1 MERQRQRPKR
11 DLQPLKLTEADYY
24 TPPQAARVLGL
35 SRRRVTQM
43 LNERVLEG
51 EKSDS
56 GRWRISAAAV
66 AQLLQERSREPLRPP
81 RIAPVGQAI
90 EEIKEQ
96 TAISEHRLERLTD
109 TLSHLFTRLER
120 LEDRLSG
127 MEQRL
132 NHQSL

>member
-1 MERQRQRPKR
+1 
-11 DLQPLKLTEADYY
+11 
-24 TPPQAARVLGL
+24 
-35 SRRRVTQM
+35 M

-90 EEIKEQ
+90 EEIKKQ
-96 TAISEHRLERLTD
+96 TAISEHRLEALAD

-120 LEDRLSG
+120 LEDRLNG

-132 NHQSL
+132 NHQSR

>member
-1 MERQRQRPKR
+1 MERQRQHPKR
-11 DLQPLKLTEADYY
+11 DLQPLKPTEADYY
-24 TPPQAARVLGL
+24 TPPHAARVLGL

-66 AQLLQERSREPLRPP
+66 AQLLQERSQEPLRPP
-81 RIAPVGQAI
+81 RIAPVSQAI

-96 TAISEHRLERLTD
+96 TATSEHRLERLTD
-109 TLSHLFTRLER
+109 TLSHLFTKLER
-120 LEDRLSG
+120 LEDRLNS

-132 NHQSL
+132 NHQSR